1 MTNHRAEENIL
12 NAKAAATATAGC
24 GCGEEVKNNKGRSST
39 APGLHRCVTSGSS
52 VGAPHD
58 TSCDQAKNQ
67 APPPPSN
74 DSNNGVTMAPHHRQA
89 LAHLYHSSRRSR
101 NFRSVPNSP
110 SAITYAQGDKKLLR
124 QDELKKDVSIIQDT
138 PAQDEPSSKLA
149 DVEWSFD
156 IASLV
161 DDDCST
167 VSSFDG
173 EESFMDSDIFRIQSD
188 CFESNEMNNS
198 IGEPVSSDEWHESVE
213 GRSCKRLRT
222 A

>member
-1 MTNHRAEENIL
+1 MANHRAEENIL
-12 NAKAAATATAGC
+12 NATAAAAAGTAAGC
-24 GCGEEVKNNKGRSST
+24 GEQVKNMDNNDR
-39 APGLHRCVTSGSS
+39 PEPVLQRCVTSASS
-52 VGAPHD
+52 EAPHD
-58 TSCDQAKNQ
+58 TSCEQANNQ
-67 APPPPSN
+67 APQTSN
-74 DSNNGVTMAPHHRQA
+74 DSTTGITMAPHHRQA

-101 NFRSVPNSP
+101 NYRSVPSSP
-110 SAITYAQGDKKLLR
+110 SAITYAQGDKKLLH
-124 QDELKKDVSIIQDT
+124 QDELKKDVTIIQDT

-173 EESFMDSDIFRIQSD
+173 EESFVDEDIFRIQSD
-188 CFESNEMNNS
+188 CVETKMNIS
-198 IGEPVSSDEWHESVE
+198 IGGPVSSYELHSSVE
-213 GRSCKRLRT
+213 ERSSKRLRT

>member
-12 NAKAAATATAGC
+12 NATAAATAGTAA
-24 GCGEEVKNNKGRSST
+24 GCGEEMKNMDKNDSRRR
-39 APGLHRCVTSGSS
+39 PEPVLHRCVTSGSS
-52 VGAPHD
+52 DAPHD
-58 TSCDQAKNQ
+58 TSCEQANNQ
-67 APPPPSN
+67 APPPSN
-74 DSNNGVTMAPHHRQA
+74 DSTNGITMAPHHRQA

-101 NFRSVPNSP
+101 NYRSVPSSP
-110 SAITYAQGDKKLLR
+110 SAITYAQGVTKLLH
-124 QDELKKDVSIIQDT
+124 QDELKKDATIIQET
-138 PAQDEPSSKLA
+138 PTQDEPSSKLA

-173 EESFMDSDIFRIQSD
+173 EESFMDEDIFGIQSD
-188 CFESNEMNNS
+188 CFETKMKIS
-198 IGEPVSSDEWHESVE
+198 IGEPVSSDGLHGRVE
-213 GRSCKRLRT
+213 ERSSKRLRT